1 MSPPFLGP
9 TKHIR
14 KTLSTL
20 GGASLCLT
28 IFVFLLLAARSSAA
42 SLTFSN
48 ASPIVIN
55 DSLAPPVAAAP
66 YPSSLT
72 VTGFVGQVV
81 SKITVGL
88 YGFTH
93 GFPSDVDILL
103 VGPQGQM
110 TILTAN
116 AGGQNRYSVTNLTL
130 TFDDAAV
137 STLPIYTR
145 LASGTFKPT
154 DGYAALGYPNL
165 PFEFPSPAPAGNSNS
180 PTALSVF
187 RNSDPNGTWKL
198 FVVDD
203 VSGDGGTIAGGWSL
217 TVSAAVPLQI
227 ARIQTNIIVS
237 WPAAATNGTL
247 QTATGLS
254 TQWNNVMNTPVS
266 NSGHFYV
273 TNAMNGAS
281 KFYRLIQTP

>member
-1 MSPPFLGP
+1 MSPPFPGLARR
-9 TKHIR
+9 TR
-14 KTLSTL
+14 RTFCLMSR
-20 GGASLCLT
+20 ASLCLT
-28 IFVFLLLAARSSAA
+28 VLVILVYTVASNAG

-48 ASPIVIN
+48 AAIVTMH
-55 DSLAPPVAAAP
+55 DSFTPPTAATP
-66 YPSSLT
+66 YPSSIT
-72 VTGFVGQVV
+72 VAGFPGQVV

-110 TILTAN
+110 SILVAN

-130 TFDDAAV
+130 TFDDDAP
-137 STLPIYTR
+137 SGLPIYTQ
-145 LASGTFKPT
+145 LTSGTFKPT

-165 PFEFPSPAPAGNSNS
+165 PFEFPLPAPAGNSNS

-198 FVVDD
+198 FAVDD
-203 VSGDGGTIAGGWSL
+203 VSGDGGNISGWSL

-227 ARIQTNIIVS
+227 NRIQTNIIVS
-237 WPAAATNGTL
+237 WPAAVTNCTL
-247 QTATGLS
+247 QSSVGLLTLWSNVTNIPTTGGGR
-254 TQWNNVMNTPVS
+254 N
-266 NSGHFYV
+266 YV
-273 TNAMNGAS
+273 TNAINSGS
-281 KFYRLIQTP
+281 KFYRLIQNP